1 MTKKILCGSEIEY
14 SNSLQESREMSR
26 QNPIASKVF
35 AKSLRAARAI
45 RKLEPEFD
53 AKDFPGDIAQK
64 IYIDAHRL
72 LAE

>member
-1 MTKKILCGSEIEY
+1 MWHGSEFQN
-14 SNSLQESREMSR
+14 SNSLQESRKMSL
-26 QNPIASKVF
+26 QNPLLSKVN
-35 AKSLRAARAI
+35 AKSMRAARAI

-64 IYIDAHRL
+64 IYIDAHKL